1 MLNLHPPFR
10 RATAE
15 DTDTIR
21 ALLGERSGPAPAE
34 AVVAEEDGEIVAV
47 LDGRPDGET
56 WRVDALAVFHERV
69 GELGPRVLRLADAL
83 AAEDGLFSVQLD
95 PKTLDPELRAIL
107 EEEGF
112 RPAERAGG
120 LMERPVVPQG

>member
-10 RATAE
+10 RARPE
-15 DTDTIR
+15 DMDTLR

-34 AVVAEEDGEIVAV
+34 AVVAEENGRVVAA

-56 WRVDALAVFHERV
+56 WRVDAVAVLHERV

-83 AAEDGLFSVQLD
+83 AAEDGLAAVVLD
-95 PKTLDPELRAIL
+95 PASLDPELRALL

-112 RPAERAGG
+112 RPAPEGRG
-120 LMERPVVPQG
+120 LMARPVVPQG

>member
-10 RATAE
+10 RARAE
-15 DTDTIR
+15 DSDMIR
-21 ALLGERSGPAPAE
+21 TLLGERSGAAAGE
-34 AVVAEEDGEIVAV
+34 AVVADEGGEVTAV
-47 LDGRPDGET
+47 LDGRPDGEA
-56 WRVDALAVFHERV
+56 WRVEALAVFHERV

-83 AAEDGLFSVQLD
+83 AAEDGLGSVVLD
-95 PKTLDPELRAIL
+95 PASLDPEIRALL

-112 RPAERAGG
+112 RPVADKAG